1 VKHRP
6 IIAVTLST
14 HELPRMVHWRRMF
27 EGLHECGAT
36 PLAVDCGT
44 TVIDIAALIAH
55 VDGLLISGG
64 GDVDPRI
71 YGADGADPTLSW
83 VNPLRDANEI
93 AAFEAA
99 SARGLPVLA
108 ICRGAQL
115 VNAAEGGTLYLDLK
129 RDRPSPIGHRLG
141 EEGLTGVAHD
151 VTLTPESTI
160 ARWMGLSEAPAPIAV
175 NSQHHQGIRD
185 LAASLRATAHAPDG
199 LIEAYES
206 NGGQLTGVQWHPE
219 INWHDNAHARS
230 LLTGF
235 VEACAAIPNVNQPS
249 GDADGTTSPCGR
261 QLTDAIESTH
271 A

>member
-1 VKHRP
+1 
-6 IIAVTLST
+6 
-14 HELPRMVHWRRMF
+14 MVHWRRIF

-44 TVIDIAALIAH
+44 TPIDISALITR
-55 VDGLLISGG
+55 VDGLLLSGG

-71 YGADGADPTLSW
+71 YGADAADATLSW

-93 AAFEAA
+93 AAFEA
-99 SARGLPVLA
+99 SNARGLPVLA

-129 RDRPSPIGHRLG
+129 RDRPSPISHQLG
-141 EEGLTGVAHD
+141 EEGLTGFAHT
-151 VTLTPESTI
+151 VTLTPENTI
-160 ARWMGLSEAPAPIAV
+160 ARWMGLPEAPAPIAV

-185 LAASLRATAHAPDG
+185 LAPSLIATAHAPDG
-199 LIEAYES
+199 LIEAYEG
-206 NGGQLTGVQWHPE
+206 NGGRLIGIQWHPE
-219 INWHDNAHARS
+219 INWHYSAHAHS

-235 VEACAAIPNVNQPS
+235 VEECAAAPDVAPPS
-249 GDADGTTSPCGR
+249 GDANETTPSYGR
-261 QLTDAIESTH
+261 QLTNAIKTMQ